1 MNLAGALLL
10 LLSLALLLLRQLA
23 IQFRLGN
30 MDKLGHEG
38 LESTERGVW
47 GGSGFSA
54 GLHPRPLYPTAHFVR
69 RFILSVLS
77 SLRM

>member
-10 LLSLALLLLRQLA
+10 LLSLAH
-23 IQFRLGN
+23 

-47 GGSGFSA
+47 SGSGFRA
-54 GLHPRPLYPTAHFVR
+54 GLHPRPLYLGSQPWPTVLFRCVQNAAQRSMSKKDR
-69 RFILSVLS
+69 R
-77 SLRM
+77 